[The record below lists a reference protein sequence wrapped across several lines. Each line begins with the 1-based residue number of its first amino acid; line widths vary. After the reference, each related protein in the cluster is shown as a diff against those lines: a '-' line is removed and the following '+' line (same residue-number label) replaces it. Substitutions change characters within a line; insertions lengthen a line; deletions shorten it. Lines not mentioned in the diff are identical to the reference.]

1 MMTFGQILKLI
12 DAGYSKAEIDAMQ
25 AEESSAESA
34 AVEEPQQITLEE
46 QAPTTEQQKAEPA
59 ADPRIDALTEQV
71 NKLLESIKLSNA
83 RSQQMPEPEP
93 VDATT
98 ILARIIDPTYK
109 KK

>member
-25 AEESSAESA
+25 MEEQSAEPA
-34 AVEEPQQITLEE
+34 AEEPQQLTLEE
-46 QAPTTEQQKAEPA
+46 QAPKTEPQQTAPA
-59 ADPRIDALTEQV
+59 NDPRIDVLTEQV

-98 ILARIIDPTYK
+98 ILARIIDPSYK

>member
-25 AEESSAESA
+25 AEE
-34 AVEEPQQITLEE
+34 QNT
-46 QAPTTEQQKAEPA
+46 EPA
-59 ADPRIDALTEQV
+59 AEQPQQLTIEESDLKPETQQQSAPATDPRIDALTDQV